1 MAQCAQ
7 RILAD
12 LRGGRRLDVAGAAF
26 LAAAVKLDP
35 ILATA
40 EALTLSG
47 HGNAVGWSRKVFIPL
62 TRLCRNRCGY
72 CTFAESPRPGTS
84 AYLGPDEVLALAR
97 AGAEAG
103 CREALLTLGER
114 PELRHPAAREA
125 LATLGFDS
133 TVDYVAAMAQRIF
146 DETGLLP
153 HLNPGTLSAE
163 ELARLRP
170 YAASMGLM
178 LESTATRLSERGG
191 PHWQCPDKHPDVRL
205 ATLRAAGEQAIAMTS
220 GILVGIGETRL
231 ERIEA
236 LFALRELNDRYG
248 HIQELIVQN
257 FRAKPRTAMAL
268 ASEPDLAEHQWTVAM
283 ARLIFGP
290 TMSIQAPPNLRPG
303 ELAPLI
309 RAGINDWGGISPVTP
324 DHVNPEAAW
333 PHIATLRQ
341 ETETAGRELV
351 ERLALVPAFARDA
364 ARWTA
369 PGVARAILHS
379 TDASGFARD
388 DAWHAGSGAPLPP
401 EAGLSARRAA
411 RAASGDL
418 LRLIDEAS
426 AGGELFEDGI
436 TALFE
441 ARGAD
446 YLAVVEAADRLR
458 AATVG
463 EGVSFVANCN
473 INYTNICKHRC
484 GFCAFAKGR
493 SAESL
498 RGPAYVLSADE
509 VGQRALEAHRRGAT
523 EVCLQGGI
531 HPAYTGESYLDIVAA
546 VRGAVPDMHIHA
558 FSPLEIRHGAAT
570 LGLSPAAFLR
580 RLRDA
585 GLGSL
590 PGTAAEVLDDEV
602 RAKLCPDKLGS
613 EEWLAIVR
621 AAHEVGVPT
630 TSTIM
635 FGHVD
640 TTRHWARHL
649 LQLRQLQRDTG
660 GITEFVP
667 LPFVHMESPLWHKGR
682 SRSGPT
688 AREAVL
694 MHAVARLALHP
705 LIPNIQTSWVK
716 MGPAGAGLCLQA
728 GANDLGGTLMYESIT
743 RAAGGLNGQEMD
755 GTGMNRIA
763 TSIGRPLW
771 RRNTVY
777 GRASS
782 RENALPPAC
791 TETAACIG

>member
-1 MAQCAQ
+1 MADSAQ

-12 LRGGRRLDVAGAAF
+12 VRTGLRLDATGAAI
-26 LAAAVKLDP
+26 LAVAPEPGP

-40 EALTLSG
+40 EALTLAG
-47 HGNAVGWSRKVFIPL
+47 HGTAVGWSRKVFIPL
-62 TRLCRNRCGY
+62 THLCRNRCGY
-72 CTFAESPRPGTS
+72 CAFAESPRAGTP
-84 AYLGPDEVLALAR
+84 AYLSPDEVLAIAR

-114 PELRHPAAREA
+114 PELRHTAAREA
-125 LATLGFDS
+125 LAALGFDS
-133 TVDYVAAMAQRIF
+133 TVDYVAAMARRIF

-170 YAASMGLM
+170 LAASMGLM
-178 LESTATRLSERGG
+178 LESTATRLTERGG
-191 PHWQCPDKHPDVRL
+191 PHWQCPDKHPDARL
-205 ATLRAAGEQAIAMTS
+205 ATLHAAGEQAIAMTS
-220 GILVGIGETRL
+220 GILVGIGETRF

-236 LFALRELNDRYG
+236 LFALRELNDRHG
-248 HIQELIVQN
+248 HLQEIIVQN
-257 FRAKPRTAMAL
+257 FRAKPRTAMAH
-268 ASEPDLAEHQWTVAM
+268 SPEPDLAEHQWTIAM

-333 PHIATLRQ
+333 PHIAALRQ
-341 ETETAGRELV
+341 ETEAAGRELV
-351 ERLALVPAFARDA
+351 ERLALVPACARDA

-369 PGVARAILHS
+369 PDLARTILQR

-401 EAGLSARRAA
+401 SAGGGARNNA
-411 RAASGDL
+411 RAASSTA

-426 AGGELFEDGI
+426 AGRELGEDGI

-446 YLAVVEAADRLR
+446 FEALIEAADRLR

-463 EGVSFVANCN
+463 ESVSYVANCN

-498 RGPAYVLSADE
+498 RGPAYVLSAGE

-531 HPAYTGESYLDIVAA
+531 HPAYTGQSYLDIVAA
-546 VRGAVPDMHIHA
+546 VRDAVPDMHIHA
-558 FSPLEIRHGAAT
+558 FSPLEIRHGAST

-602 RAKLCPDKLGS
+602 RAKLCPDKLGTD
-613 EEWLAIVR
+613 EWLAIVR

-640 TTRHWARHL
+640 TPRHWARHL
-649 LQLRQLQRDTG
+649 LKLRQLQRDTG

-716 MGPAGAGLCLQA
+716 MGPAGAARCLQA

-763 TSIGRPLW
+763 TAIGRPLW

-777 GRASS
+777 GRAAV
-782 RENALPPAC
+782 RENAVHA
-791 TETAACIG
+791 EGNEIAACLG

>member
-1 MAQCAQ
+1 MADSAQ

-12 LRGGRRLDVAGAAF
+12 VRAGLRLDAAGAAI
-26 LAAAVKLDP
+26 LAAAPELEP
-35 ILATA
+35 ILAAA
-40 EALTLSG
+40 EALTLAG
-47 HGNAVGWSRKVFIPL
+47 HGTAVGWSRKVFIPL
-62 TRLCRNRCGY
+62 THLCRNRCGY
-72 CTFAESPRPGTS
+72 CTFAESPRAGTP
-84 AYLGPDEVLALAR
+84 AYLSPDEVLAIAR

-125 LATLGFDS
+125 LATLGFSS
-133 TVDYVAAMAQRIF
+133 TLDYVAAMARRIF

-170 YAASMGLM
+170 HAASMGLM
-178 LESTATRLSERGG
+178 LESTAARLTERGG

-205 ATLRAAGEQAIAMTS
+205 AALHAAGEQAIAMTS
-220 GILVGIGETRL
+220 GILIGIGETRL

-236 LFALRELNDRYG
+236 LVALRELNDRHG
-248 HIQELIVQN
+248 HLQEVIVQN
-257 FRAKPRTAMAL
+257 FRAKPRTAMAD
-268 ASEPDLAEHQWTVAM
+268 APEPDLAEHQWTIAM

-290 TMSIQAPPNLRPG
+290 AMSIQAPPNLRPG

-333 PHIATLRQ
+333 PHIASLRQ
-341 ETETAGRELV
+341 ETDEAGRELV
-351 ERLALVPAFARDA
+351 ERLALVPAYAGDA

-369 PGVARAILHS
+369 PDVARAILHG

-388 DAWHAGSGAPLPP
+388 SAWHAGSGAPLPP
-401 EAGLSARRAA
+401 SIGTARSNA
-411 RAASGDL
+411 RSPSSTI
-418 LRLIDEAS
+418 LRLLDDAS
-426 AGGELFEDGI
+426 AGRELAEDAV

-446 YLAVVEAADRLR
+446 YTAVVEAADRLR

-463 EGVSFVANCN
+463 EGVSYVANCN

-531 HPAYTGESYLDIVAA
+531 HPAYTGQSYLDIVAA
-546 VRGAVPDMHIHA
+546 VRDAVPDMHIHA
-558 FSPLEIRHGAAT
+558 FSPLEIRHGAST

-602 RAKLCPDKLGS
+602 RAKLCPDKLGTD
-613 EEWLAIVR
+613 EWLAIVR

-640 TTRHWARHL
+640 TPRHWARHTL
-649 LQLRQLQRDTG
+649 KLRQLQRDTG

-716 MGPAGAGLCLQA
+716 MGPAGAARCLQA

-755 GTGMNRIA
+755 GIGMNRIA

-777 GRASS
+777 GRVAATESAVSAKSS
-782 RENALPPAC
+782 
-791 TETAACIG
+791 ETAACLG

>member
-1 MAQCAQ
+1 MADSTQ

-12 LRGGRRLDVAGAAF
+12 VSAGRRLDAQSAAVLASVTEPDAI
-26 LAAAVKLDP
+26 LAA
-35 ILATA
+35 A
-40 EALTLSG
+40 EALTLAG
-47 HGNAVGWSRKVFIPL
+47 HGTAVGWSRKVFIPL

-72 CTFAESPRPGTS
+72 CTFAETPRGAHD
-84 AYLGPDEVLALAR
+84 AYLSPDEALAIAR
-97 AGAEAG
+97 SGALAG
-103 CREALLTLGER
+103 CQEALLTLGEK
-114 PELRHPAAREA
+114 PELRHAAARDA
-125 LATLGFDS
+125 LAALGFAS
-133 TVDYVAAMAQRIF
+133 TIDYVAAIARRIF
-146 DETGLLP
+146 DEAGLLP
-153 HLNPGTLSAE
+153 HLNPGTLSADE
-163 ELARLRP
+163 IAQLRP
-170 YAASMGLM
+170 VAASMGLM
-178 LESTATRLSERGG
+178 LESTSARLCERGG

-205 ATLRAAGEQAIAMTS
+205 ATLRAAGEQSVATTS
-220 GILVGIGETRL
+220 GILVGIGEQRL
-231 ERIEA
+231 ERIDA
-236 LFALRELNDRYG
+236 LLALRDLHDRDG
-248 HIQELIVQN
+248 HLQEIIVQN
-257 FRAKPRTAMAL
+257 FRAKPHTAMAQ
-268 ASEPDLAEHQWTVAM
+268 APEPTLAEHQWTIAI

-290 TMSIQAPPNLRPG
+290 EMSIQAPPNLRPG
-303 ELAPLI
+303 ELEALI
-309 RAGINDWGGISPVTP
+309 RAGVNDWGGVSPVTP

-333 PHIATLRQ
+333 PQIATLRQ
-341 ETETAGRELV
+341 ATEAAGRELV
-351 ERLALVPAFARDA
+351 ERLALGPAFTHDA

-369 PGVARAILHS
+369 PDIARAVLHRV
-379 TDASGFARD
+379 DASGFARD
-388 DAWHAGSGAPLPP
+388 DDWHAGSGAPLPP
-401 EAGLSARRAA
+401 STRSGADLRAPDKA
-411 RAASGDL
+411 ILD
-418 LRLIDEAS
+418 LIDRAS
-426 AGGELFEDGI
+426 AGQDLSEDAV

-446 YLAVVEAADRLR
+446 YAAVIAAADRLR

-463 EGVSFVANCN
+463 EGVSFVTNCN
-473 INYTNICKHRC
+473 INYTNICQHRC

-493 SAESL
+493 STESL

-509 VGQRALEAHRRGAT
+509 VGRRAREARERGAT

-531 HPAYTGESYLDIVAA
+531 HPAYTGQSYLDIVAA
-546 VRGAVPDMHIHA
+546 VRDAVPDMHIHA

-602 RAKLCPDKLGS
+602 RAQLCPDKLS
-613 EEWLAIVR
+613 TDEWLSIVR
-621 AAHEVGVPT
+621 AAHEAGVPT

-640 TTRHWARHL
+640 NPRHWARHL
-649 LQLRQLQRDTG
+649 LKLRQLQRDTG

-716 MGPAGAGLCLQA
+716 MGPGGAAQCLQA

-755 GTGMNRIA
+755 GTGMNHIA
-763 TSIGRPLW
+763 TGIGRPLW
-771 RRNTVY
+771 RRTTLY
-777 GRASS
+777 QRAEAPRAMPST
-782 RENALPPAC
+782 ACPAQPAC
-791 TETAACIG
+791 VG

>member
-1 MAQCAQ
+1 MVDTAQ

-12 LRGGRRLDVAGAAF
+12 VGAGRRLDAQGAAI
-26 LAAAVKLDP
+26 LAAVPEPGA

-40 EALTLSG
+40 EALTLAG
-47 HGNAVGWSRKVFIPL
+47 HGRSVGWSRKVFIPL

-72 CTFAESPRPGTS
+72 CTFAETPRQSRS
-84 AYLGPDEVLALAR
+84 AYLGPDEALAIAR
-97 AGAEAG
+97 AGALSG
-103 CREALLTLGER
+103 CREALLTLGEK

-125 LATLGFDS
+125 LAALGFAS
-133 TVDYVAAMAQRIF
+133 TVDYVAAIARRIF

-153 HLNPGTLSAE
+153 HLNPGTLSANE
-163 ELARLRP
+163 IARLRP
-170 YAASMGLM
+170 VAASMGLM
-178 LESTATRLSERGG
+178 LESTSARLCERGG

-205 ATLRAAGEQAIAMTS
+205 ATLRAAGEQAVATTS

-231 ERIEA
+231 ERIDA
-236 LFALRELNDRYG
+236 LLALRELNDRHG
-248 HIQELIVQN
+248 HIQEIIVQN
-257 FRAKPRTAMAL
+257 FRAKPRTAMAD
-268 ASEPDLAEHQWTVAM
+268 APEPDLAEHQWTIAM

-290 TMSIQAPPNLRPG
+290 AMSIQAPPNLRRG
-303 ELAPLI
+303 ELDALI
-309 RAGINDWGGISPVTP
+309 RAGINDWGGVSPLTP

-333 PHIATLRQ
+333 PHIAALRQ
-341 ETETAGRELV
+341 ETAAAGRELV
-351 ERLALVPAFARDA
+351 ERLALGPAFARDA

-369 PGVARAILHS
+369 PDVARAILRH
-379 TDASGFARD
+379 TDAAGFARD

-401 EAGLSARRAA
+401 AVAGGRRTNARMPAP
-411 RAASGDL
+411 SV
-418 LRLIDEAS
+418 LRLIDEAA
-426 AGGELFEDGI
+426 AGRELAEGAI
-436 TALFE
+436 AALFE

-446 YLAVVEAADRLR
+446 YEAVVDAADHLR

-463 EGVSFVANCN
+463 EGVSYVANCN
-473 INYTNICKHRC
+473 INYTNICQHRC

-509 VGQRALEAHRRGAT
+509 VGQRALEAHRRGAS

-531 HPAYTGESYLDIVAA
+531 HPAYTGQSYLDIVEA
-546 VRGAVPDMHIHA
+546 VRHAVPAMHIHA

-570 LGLSPAAFLR
+570 LGLSPGAFLR

-602 RAKLCPDKLGS
+602 RAKLCPDKLTTD
-613 EEWLAIVR
+613 EWLAIVR

-640 TTRHWARHL
+640 TPRHWARHL
-649 LQLRQLQRDTG
+649 LKLRRLQRDTG

-705 LIPNIQTSWVK
+705 LIRNIQTSWVK
-716 MGPAGAGLCLQA
+716 MGPAGAALCLQA

-755 GTGMNRIA
+755 GAGMNHIA
-763 TSIGRPLW
+763 TGIGRPLW
-771 RRNTVY
+771 RRTTLY
-777 GRASS
+777 QRADAPRDTPS
-782 RENALPPAC
+782 AACPLQPAC
-791 TETAACIG
+791 VG